1 MRASY
6 ILLAHRQDN
15 HRHATQS
22 AAGVWG
28 PQGAGAV
35 QGGGS
40 KPHGARLRHNDQDV
54 AQQRVARAGVL
65 ARRAQRLPPR
75 TTPASGRCVRLPG
88 PSPGAP
94 GACTLPASGASA
106 CLPGLRPPGHRRPH
120 ARQSLVRRRNRRA
133 QRHGRAPSAGR
144 PVQGA
149 CARPCNI
156 SPRHLAPPL
165 F

>member
-75 TTPASGRCVRLPG
+75 TTPASGRCV
-88 PSPGAP
+88 
-94 GACTLPASGASA
+94 
-106 CLPGLRPPGHRRPH
+106 
-120 ARQSLVRRRNRRA
+120 
-133 QRHGRAPSAGR
+133 
-144 PVQGA
+144 
-149 CARPCNI
+149 
-156 SPRHLAPPL
+156 
-165 F
+165 